1 MTKSPKKTSNP
12 YKQTDWKKQLSAAA
26 MPDLKKIDESKK
38 KPTWTPKGGP
48 KKSRVSG
55 TGRGRG
61 RGLPQLKTLVNKMIL
76 PTKAKG
82 RSVGRRRAR

>member
-38 KPTWTPKGGP
+38 KMNWSKKGGP
-48 KKSRVSG
+48 RGRRQVSG
-55 TGRGRG
+55 TGRGTRRG
-61 RGLPQLKTLVNKMIL
+61 FGFGGSVLGTGTQLQRKRGN
-76 PTKAKG
+76 
-82 RSVGRRRAR
+82 RSRR

>member
-38 KPTWTPKGGP
+38 KMTWSKKGGP
-48 KKSRVSG
+48 RGRRQVSG
-55 TGRGRG
+55 TRGLGFGGSVLGRGTRLQRKRG
-61 RGLPQLKTLVNKMIL
+61 N
-76 PTKAKG
+76 
-82 RSVGRRRAR
+82 RSRR

>member
-38 KPTWTPKGGP
+38 KMTWTPKGGP

-55 TGRGRG
+55 TGRG
-61 RGLPQLKTLVNKMIL
+61 LPGLKTLGDKMRL
-76 PTKAKG
+76 PTKDKG
-82 RSVGRRRAR
+82 RSVGRRRRR